1 MASEK
6 YDAVPTV
13 ETSSHPQCSNWLR
26 RWLQNQNASRSEK
39 ALDRGRTLRSNQPRT
54 WNEVSNRHHICDR
67 HSDLSD
73 SRGAL
78 HLTVSRDRTLH
89 NCNTVN
95 TPVCLWQRL
104 FKTTCKTGN
113 MKWNVNFCLSLC
125 GPLSNAN
132 STLLRSMLDC
142 NQNVSCQLSVVERCF
157 SIVDLIKFGMSL
169 ACTCWK
175 FGVEICWKRNRIG
188 NKLQCLPN
196 WNTILVL
203 TSSLA
208 QPHQSLMP
216 HVKTLQKI
224 HCLRS
229 GPNGI
234 SFWKLKRTWVCMFEV
249 TTNCIDDL
257 IPQCSFS
264 VTESWLKLRS
274 GLPLPQGVNAWICT
288 QGGHEEFLHC
298 RMQTATR
305 LNFPELCTLATT
317 PMYGTF
323 ETSQTF
329 LKFECSEQHS
339 STIATEEPWVNTCC
353 THTAHEVLLT
363 QLSSHLEQQSQEH
376 TGV

>member
-26 RWLQNQNASRSEK
+26 PWLQNQSASRSEK
-39 ALDRGRTLRSNQPRT
+39 ALVRGQTLRSNQPRT

-73 SRGAL
+73 CFAVCAAHCILQHRATKLCTTAILWKPLFVFG
-78 HLTVSRDRTLH
+78 
-89 NCNTVN
+89 N
-95 TPVCLWQRL
+95 VCLKQHA
-104 FKTTCKTGN
+104 KQE
-113 MKWNVNFCLSLC
+113 KWNETSTSVSHSV
-125 GPLSNAN
+125 PLSNAN

-142 NQNVSCQLSVVERCF
+142 NQNVSCQLSVVKCCF
-157 SIVDLIKFGMSL
+157 SIVDLIKFCVNL
-169 ACTCWK
+169 ASTCWK
-175 FGVEICWKRNRIG
+175 FGVEICWKTNRIG

-203 TSSLA
+203 TPSLA

-249 TTNCIDDL
+249 TTNRIDDL
-257 IPQCSFS
+257 IPLLVLFSDWVLIEIAKRTSTSTRSRCMNMHPRWTWRVLPLSDANSYTTQCSRTLHLSNYTNVWDLWNFTNLS
-264 VTESWLKLRS
+264 QVRVFRT
-274 GLPLPQGVNAWICT
+274 T
-288 QGGHEEFLHC
+288 QFHN
-298 RMQTATR
+298 RNR
-305 LNFPELCTLATT
+305 RTL
-317 PMYGTF
+317 
-323 ETSQTF
+323 SQHLLQHAQLT
-329 LKFECSEQHS
+329 KFC
-339 STIATEEPWVNTCC
+339 
-353 THTAHEVLLT
+353 
-363 QLSSHLEQQSQEH
+363 QLSC
-376 TGV
+376 